1 MAFLQKIS
9 FCRLKTHGV
18 ILDSSFSSTLHTIT
32 TSCQRHLLN
41 STVLTL
47 SNRSK
52 TQVRHKRYVG
62 HKVSLSVMPMKT
74 LLTQHVNSPDAEC
87 LLKLNLCCRYS
98 FYLNLVLS
106 RCLSYQDFTSG
117 YSRNLFIIL
126 SAALCPPVVISTTLP
141 ADPIKARV
149 RSCQSC
155 SEILQWLLIK

>member
-52 TQVRHKRYVG
+52 TQVRHERCVG
-62 HKVSLSVMPMKT
+62 HKVSLSVMPVKT
-74 LLTQHVNSPDAEC
+74 LLTRHMNSPDTEC

-98 FYLNLVLS
+98 SYLNLVLS
-106 RCLSYQDFTSG
+106 RCLSYQDFTPG

-126 SAALCPPVVISTTLP
+126 CCSLP
-141 ADPIKARV
+141 
-149 RSCQSC
+149 SCGYFYHTAS
-155 SEILQWLLIK
+155 